1 MSGGIMIASNL
12 LLWGAFLAL
21 AALMLGIIRQLGLLH
36 ERSAPLGA
44 MMLDH
49 GPDVG
54 EKSPVFNLKTFIDD
68 EPITIGR
75 ALTPGRASL
84 LMFTGPS
91 CPICAKLLPIIRSV
105 AAVEQTDVILIS
117 DGTPAEHREFL
128 HRHPLQDERYVVS
141 AEIGM
146 RYQVAKIPYGVLL
159 DQDGTIL
166 AKGLCNTR
174 EHLESL
180 FETVRMGQPSLQR
193 FLSAN
198 VAVNGAAAGEIT
210 HNIPRAHLH

>member
-1 MSGGIMIASNL
+1 MSGTLMMASNI
-12 LLWGAFLAL
+12 LLWGAFVVL
-21 AALMLGIIRQLGLLH
+21 AALMLGVIRQLGLLH

-54 EKSPVFNLKTFIDD
+54 EHSPVFNVKTFEG
-68 EPITIGR
+68 EPITVGR
-75 ALTPGRASL
+75 ALTPGRPSL

-105 AAVEQTDVILIS
+105 AAVENTDVVLIS
-117 DGTPAEHREFL
+117 DGTPAEHRDFL
-128 HRHPLQDERYVVS
+128 HRHPLQGEQYVVS

-146 RYQVAKIPYGVLL
+146 KYQVAKIPYGVLL

-174 EHLESL
+174 EHVESL
-180 FETVRMGQPSLQR
+180 FETVRLGQPSLQS
-193 FLSAN
+193 FLHHSAHAN
-198 VAVNGAAAGEIT
+198 NGAAGAVSASK
-210 HNIPRAHLH
+210 HVH

>member
-1 MSGGIMIASNL
+1 MSGTMMIASNV
-12 LLWGAFLAL
+12 LLWGAFLVL
-21 AALMLGIIRQLGLLH
+21 AALMLGVIRQLGLLH

-54 EKSPVFNLKTFIDD
+54 EHSPVFNVNTFDGK
-68 EPITIGR
+68 PIAVGR

-105 AAVEQTDVILIS
+105 AAVEHTDVILIS
-117 DGTPAEHREFL
+117 DGTPAEHLDFL
-128 HRHPLQDERYVVS
+128 RRHPLQGEQYVVS

-174 EHLESL
+174 EHVESL
-180 FETVRMGQPSLQR
+180 FETVRLGQPSLQS
-193 FLSAN
+193 FLHHSQT
-198 VAVNGAAAGEIT
+198 NGAGTAHG
-210 HNIPRAHLH
+210 IPSTHLH